1 MIRKILVPVRGDG
14 KGANVLAHA
23 AALGRRTNAHL
34 TVTHCRARPEDMLPY
49 GVPIPRMMRD
59 VLVKQAKEMAD
70 HEETGLREDLARQAE
85 KLGLELSESQ
95 DFKVPTAHFV
105 EEAGRQVDVIK
116 HYGRLAD
123 IIAVAQP
130 DRQRNL
136 GVNSLKAAL
145 FQTGR
150 PVLMCP
156 DVEEAPKELGR
167 KVTIAWNG
175 SMEASRAVAL
185 AMPVIE
191 AASEVIILFVGKQ
204 DPFQPP
210 PEDLQSY
217 LRMRGIESSI
227 VRSEGKKNVAQGLL
241 DQSNSLGADLL
252 IMGAY
257 GESHERETLFGG
269 NTQSVVD
276 KARMPVLMVH

>member
-14 KGANVLAHA
+14 KGDNVLAHA

-49 GVPIPRMMRD
+49 GVPIPKMMRD

-70 HEETGLREDLARQAE
+70 QEETGLREDLARQAE
-85 KLGLELSESQ
+85 KLGYEISESQ
-95 DFKVPTAHFV
+95 DFKVPTAEFV
-105 EEAGRQVDVIK
+105 EESGRQVEVIK
-116 HYGRLAD
+116 HHGRLAD
-123 IIAVAQP
+123 VIAVAQP

-156 DVEEAPKELGR
+156 ETDTPPKELGR
-167 KVTIAWNG
+167 KVTVAW
-175 SMEASRAVAL
+175 
-185 AMPVIE
+185 
-191 AASEVIILFVGKQ
+191 ILFVGKQ
-204 DPFQPP
+204 DPYQPT

-217 LRMRGIESSI
+217 LKTRGIESSI
-227 VRSEGKKNVAQGLL
+227 IRLEGKKNVAQGLL
-241 DQSNSLGADLL
+241 EQSNSLGADLL

-269 NTQSVVD
+269 NTQSIVD
-276 KARMPVLMVH
+276 NARMPVLMVH

>member
-23 AALGRRTNAHL
+23 AALGRRSNAHL
-34 TVTHCRARPEDMLPY
+34 MVTHCRARAEDMLPY
-49 GVPIPRMMRD
+49 GVPIPMAMRD
-59 VLVKQAKEMAD
+59 LLVEQAKKMAD
-70 HEETGLREDLARQAE
+70 SEETGLREELARQAE
-85 KLGLELSESQ
+85 KLGLELSDSQ
-95 DFKVPTAHFV
+95 DFKVPTAEFV
-105 EEAGRQVDVIK
+105 EESGRQVDVIR

-123 IIAVAQP
+123 VIAVAQP
-130 DRQRNL
+130 DRARNL

-156 DVEEAPKELGR
+156 EADTPPEDLGR
-167 KVTIAWNG
+167 RVTVAWNG

-191 AASEVIILFVGKQ
+191 AADEVVILFAGKQ
-204 DPFQPP
+204 EDYQPT

-217 LRMRGIESSI
+217 LMARGVESSI
-227 VRSEGKKNVAQGLL
+227 IRTEGKKNVAQSLL
-241 DQSNSLGADLL
+241 EQSNSLGADLL

-257 GESHERETLFGG
+257 GDSHERETLFGG
-269 NTQSVVD
+269 NTQTVVD